1 MNSLNISENKLTLW
15 TLYLKIC
22 NTFLN
27 VPTLQLYSLIQHNIK
42 MFRKKTEIA
51 HLNISDNW
59 LIKSHWTFSSDILS
73 IIIPGTV
80 ISWSPH
86 RSRHW
91 FSHIHNIT
99 NSPQHF
105 YGVLCFY
112 GWFLSSF
119 PNPFEAPS
127 NKVILTAVKL
137 LMPFAA
143 RLSFVFVIGN
153 PSSPV
158 PLGQSPAIWRQN
170 IIKHIKS
177 TVFQLHDKTSNL
189 QFLKSTVTTYISLL
203 QQPVLDLSIVR

>member
-1 MNSLNISENKLTLW
+1 MNLLNISENKLTLW

-51 HLNISDNW
+51 HLHISDNW

-91 FSHIHNIT
+91 LLSY
-99 NSPQHF
+99 PQHHR
-105 YGVLCFY
+105 LAST
-112 GWFLSSF
+112 FLWCSLLLWLIFVIIPKSIWSSF
-119 PNPFEAPS
+119 QQSDS
-127 NKVILTAVKL
+127 NSCKITYAICCET
-137 LMPFAA
+137 
-143 RLSFVFVIGN
+143 VFCFCHWKSIV
-153 PSSPV
+153 SRSPGSITSY
-158 PLGQSPAIWRQN
+158 LK
-170 IIKHIKS
+170 IKHNKAHQVDS
-177 TVFQLHDKTSNL
+177 TACTW
-189 QFLKSTVTTYISLL
+189 
-203 QQPVLDLSIVR
+203 